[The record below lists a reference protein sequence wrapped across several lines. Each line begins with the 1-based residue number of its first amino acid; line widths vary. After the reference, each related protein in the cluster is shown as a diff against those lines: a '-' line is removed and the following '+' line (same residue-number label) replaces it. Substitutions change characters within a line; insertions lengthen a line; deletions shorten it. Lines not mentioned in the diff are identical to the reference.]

1 MLYLTPSGPR
11 TYPSIV
17 LVSSP
22 TTHTLIHPHRSLG
35 FFLSFFLFLFT
46 FNPDPEQAEAIRFAQ
61 MLFRDVVGRRCYIL
75 AGFPT
80 TTPTSP
86 ATPAAIASTLI
97 YTYSSTVRLRTSARL
112 LLSTFPPS
120 SLTHSSS
127 SSSRLHTLA
136 TSTRTLRISKKNLFK
151 LASAQQQRDHI
162 GHSHSHSHGHGGH
175 HHHHH
180 DNTYLVSKNKTD
192 AGVRIT
198 RIGLYVNLMM
208 AVSKGIGG
216 WYFNSQALV
225 CFPSSS
231 FARGRD

>member
-1 MLYLTPSGPR
+1 MLYLTPSGQR
-11 TYPSIV
+11 TFPSIV

-22 TTHTLIHPHRSLG
+22 HPHATHTPIPLTW
-35 FFLSFFLFLFT
+35 FLSLIFSFFVHFQ
-46 FNPDPEQAEAIRFAQ
+46 PRSGAGGGYSFAQ

-80 TTPTSP
+80 TTLTSP

-97 YTYSSTVRLRTSARL
+97 YSSTVRLRTSARL
-112 LLSTFPPS
+112 LLSAFPPS

-136 TSTRTLRISKKNLFK
+136 TSSRTLRISKKNLFK

-175 HHHHH
+175 HHH

-198 RIGLYVNLMM
+198 RIGLYVNLVM

-231 FARGRD
+231 YFARGRD